1 MKKKKLIINMPKE
14 EMELLEEACKLDMR
28 TKTHLTRKSLIG
40 TAKKI
45 IKEHKNNAGNN

>member
-1 MKKKKLIINMPKE
+1 MKNKKLIVNMPVE

-28 TKTHLTRKSLIG
+28 TKTHLTRKSLVG

-45 IKEHKNNAGNN
+45 IKEHKKDAGNN